1 MNKIT
6 FSLLFTTLLSLP
18 VQAEWTL
25 NNDGSSLSFVSTK
38 AINTAEVHK
47 FSTLEGGIDA
57 TGKVQVSIALASLD
71 TGIELRDERM
81 GEMLFETG
89 KFESATMT
97 ASVDVDMLNGLAA
110 GDSKGVT
117 VDGELAL
124 HGEAAEMS
132 FDVVVVRTT
141 ESQLMVI
148 SEKPVVVNAQRF
160 RLTQGLD
167 KLREVAGLPS
177 IGTAVPVSFIL
188 SFDLQ

>member
-6 FSLLFTTLLSLP
+6 FSLLFTVLLSLP

-38 AINTAEVHK
+38 AINAAEVHK
-47 FSTLEGGIDA
+47 FSTLEGGVDA
-57 TGKVQVSIALASLD
+57 AGNVRVSIALASLD

-81 GEMLFETG
+81 HEMLFETT

-97 ASVDVDMLNGLAA
+97 ASVDIEVINGLAA
-110 GDSKGVT
+110 GDSKDVT

-132 FDVVVVRTT
+132 FDVVVVRTG
-141 ESQLMVI
+141 ESQLLVI
-148 SEKPVVVNAQRF
+148 SEKPVVINAQRF
-160 RLTQGLD
+160 RLTQGLE
-167 KLREVAGLPS
+167 KLREIAGLPS
-177 IGTAVPVSFIL
+177 ISTAVPVSFIL